1 MQIDRLISLKIK
13 LSVFL
18 LLSLPIISQE
28 RTIHFDHVT
37 VADGLSQAKVNCI
50 LQDNRGF
57 MWFGTEDGL
66 NKYDGYTFQIYNHN
80 PLDSASL
87 SDNRVRALYEDS
99 SQRIWIGTAG
109 GLNVLCRSL
118 PEKSGKSA
126 GDFFLHFRHLASDS
140 LSLSSDDVRA
150 ITRDRKGHFW
160 IGTKGGGI
168 NRVVWDTTNAANTQY
183 TGNRANTPQRFLS
196 ITFERL
202 LGESGAA
209 NTLVNNQVEYLL
221 EDRTGILWIATD
233 GGLAALRKDGKESR
247 TFDHFRAGGNK
258 HSLADNDIET
268 IYEDRLG
275 NLWIG
280 TRNGVSQ
287 FHRRTRQFSN
297 YFPEPE
303 NPAALKN
310 IIWSIEEDQ
319 AGNLWVGTVDGLARF
334 DRQEKVFDFY
344 THTPYEP
351 GSISHNVIKDVYQDR
366 SGVLW
371 VATNGGGLNKMNFR
385 SPQFRDYKLNPAASF
400 SLSGNNVVSLTEDA
414 RNNIWVGTLDGGLN
428 EMVYATSDSGES
440 ISAEIPAKL
449 KLQKIVHYQHDP
461 DNAYSLSHD
470 GVLSVY
476 EDRSGDIW
484 VGTWGGGLNR
494 LRRNTGKFEHF
505 KHSPQDNTSLSDP
518 ENEVWCIYEDS
529 KRRLWIGTDNGLNRL
544 EKVVLPDFR
553 GDPREKMV
561 FRHVTDPEE
570 TNGPLDRR
578 ILAIFEDSRSNGE
591 RLWVG
596 TAAGL
601 VQLNIAEETSPQFT
615 YYRHQPK
622 SRSGLRHNSVTAIF
636 EDTDN
641 RSMWIGTYGGGL
653 HRFDPDN
660 GLIEAVGGKEGFTND
675 IVYSIGKDD
684 TGEIWVS
691 TNKGLSRLSTQ
702 TMTFHYFD
710 AYDGLQGNTFSAN
723 QCLTLDNGELVFG
736 GSNGINIFDPRR
748 IRNNPYP
755 PKAVITTF
763 NEFDIPVRWD
773 IAAPETLVLAQ
784 HDNFFSLEFS
794 AMDYTNP
801 DKNRYQFKL
810 EGFDREWH
818 FRDADNRYASY
829 TNLDDGV
836 YRFLLKAANNDGLW
850 SEEPLALTIMIV
862 PPLWKRGW
870 FRVLAGSIGLMI
882 FFSLVGY
889 RLNREKRQKKR
900 LEKEVGLRTSE
911 LRESRDQLAEKS
923 EALAEINEQLMVEVE
938 ERRRA
943 EEKAESA
950 NQAKSEFL
958 ANMSHELRT
967 PLNGILGYAQI
978 LEKDEQLENS
988 QLRSIGIIKR
998 SGNHL
1003 LTLINDLLDFSKI
1016 EAGKM
1021 TLQMADFPL
1030 RKFLEN
1036 LVDLFTL
1043 KAREKGIALRL
1054 DIGEGL
1060 PEIVL
1065 GDAKRLRQVLLNLV
1079 GNALKFTPEISA
1091 STGDQGEVVL
1101 IVQRDNDNIRFAVQ
1115 DNGIGIPAEKLDKI
1129 FLSFEQAGEKA
1140 LAIEGT
1146 GLGLTISQKLVRLMG
1161 GELQVESEPGKGS
1174 TFWMTLSMD
1183 AMATD
1188 TSADVSEVEKIN
1200 GYQRTDDNSQ
1210 PYSILIHD
1218 DNETSRKL
1226 LKDFLTP
1233 LGFEILESH
1242 SEMDAISKTAEY
1254 QPALVFF
1261 DPVGDDMNVVEFV
1274 QQIRQRAKGKIT
1286 LIPVAA
1292 LDSTFEKNENADC
1305 DGFLPK
1311 PLKINQLLAMLK
1323 KHLALNWIY
1332 KSEDDSPNVA
1342 STTSTSPKQI
1352 VLPDDAILDKIDRLC
1367 KTGDV
1372 DGVIA
1377 LAEEI
1382 VENDKKF
1389 SEFSREIVTFAKE
1402 FQLLKIRELINR
1414 RRT

>member
-1 MQIDRLISLKIK
+1 MQIDHLTHLKISL
-13 LSVFL
+13 LVLL
-18 LLSLPIISQE
+18 LLSVPIISQE

-50 LQDNRGF
+50 LQDSRGF

-87 SDNRVRALYEDS
+87 SDNRVRALYVDS
-99 SQRIWIGTAG
+99 NQRIWIGTAG
-109 GLNVLCRSL
+109 GLNVMCRSI
-118 PEKSGKSA
+118 PEKTGKAAS
-126 GDFFLHFRHLASDS
+126 DFFLHFRHVASDS
-140 LSLSSDDVRA
+140 TSLGSDDVRA

-168 NRVVWDTTNAANTQY
+168 NRVVWDTTAAANEEY
-183 TGNRANTPQRFLS
+183 SGNTEKTPRRFLPITFDRFLS
-196 ITFERL
+196 DP
-202 LGESGAA
+202 GAS
-209 NTLVNNQVEYLL
+209 NTLVNNQVESLL

-233 GGLAALRKDGKESR
+233 GGLATLQNDEAANHV
-247 TFDHFRAGGNK
+247 FDHFLAGENS

-280 TRNGVSQ
+280 TRNGLSQ

-297 YFPEPE
+297 YYPVPE

-319 AGNLWVGTVDGLARF
+319 AGNLWIGTVDGLARF
-334 DRQEKVFDFY
+334 DRQEKKFDFY

-385 SPQFRDYKLNPAASF
+385 SPQFRDYKLNPAAPF
-400 SLSGNNVVSLTEDA
+400 SLSGNNVVSLTEDS

-428 EMVYATSDSGES
+428 EMVYAASDSS
-440 ISAEIPAKL
+440 NTVSAENPNKR
-449 KLQKIVHYQHDP
+449 KLQKIVHYQHDAE
-461 DNAYSLSHD
+461 DAYSLSHD
-470 GVLSVY
+470 GVLSVC
-476 EDRSGDIW
+476 EDRYGDIW
-484 VGTWGGGLNR
+484 VGTWGGGLNK
-494 LRRNTGKFEHF
+494 LRRNTGKFAHF
-505 KHSPQDNTSLSDP
+505 KHSPQDNSSLSDP

-529 KRRLWIGTDNGLNRL
+529 KGQLWIGTDNGLNKL
-544 EKVVLPDFR
+544 EKVILPDFR
-553 GDPREKMV
+553 GDPREKIV
-561 FRHVTDPEE
+561 FRHVTDPLEK
-570 TNGPLDRR
+570 NGPLNGR

-591 RLWVG
+591 RLWIG
-596 TAAGL
+596 TASGL
-601 VQLNIAEETSPQFT
+601 VQLNMQENASPQFT

-622 SRSGLRHNSVTAIF
+622 SRTGLRHNSVTAIF
-636 EDTDN
+636 EDTL
-641 RSMWIGTYGGGL
+641 SKTMWIGTYGGGL
-653 HRFDPDN
+653 HLFDPDN
-660 GLIEAVGGKEGFTND
+660 GSIEAVGGQEGFTND
-675 IVYSIGKDD
+675 IVYSIGKDK

-736 GSNGINIFDPRR
+736 GSNGINIFDPSR
-748 IRNNPYP
+748 IRNNPFP
-755 PKAVITTF
+755 PKVVITTF

-801 DKNRYQFKL
+801 DKNRYQYKL

-850 SEEPLALTIMIV
+850 SEEPLMLTIMIL

-870 FRVLAGSIGLMI
+870 FRALAGGVGLMI
-882 FFSLVGY
+882 FFSFIGY
-889 RLNREKRQKKR
+889 RLKREKRQKKR
-900 LEKEVGLRTSE
+900 LEKEVGLRTVE

-923 EALAEINEQLMVEVE
+923 EALAKINDQLMVEVE

-978 LEKDEQLENS
+978 LEKDEHLENS

-1021 TLQMADFPL
+1021 TLQKADFPL

-1036 LVDLFTL
+1036 LIDLFTL

-1065 GDAKRLRQVLLNLV
+1065 GDAKRLRQVLLNLI

-1091 STGDQGEVVL
+1091 STGDQGEVIL
-1101 IVQRDNDNIRFAVQ
+1101 SVQRDSDNIRFAVQ
-1115 DNGIGIPAEKLDKI
+1115 DNGIGIPADKLDKI

-1140 LAIEGT
+1140 MAIEGT

-1161 GELQVESEPGKGS
+1161 GDLQVESEPGKGS
-1174 TFWMTLSMD
+1174 TFWMSLSMD

-1188 TSADVSEVEKIN
+1188 ASAGVLEVEKIR
-1200 GYQRTDDNSQ
+1200 GYKRSDGVAA

-1226 LKDFLTP
+1226 LKDFLIP
-1233 LGFEILESH
+1233 LGFEIQEGRSV
-1242 SEMDAISKTAEY
+1242 MDAISKTAEF

-1261 DPVGDDMNVVEFV
+1261 DPVGDDMNISEFS
-1274 QQIRQRAKGKIT
+1274 QEIRQRANQKIS
-1286 LIPVAA
+1286 LIAVAA
-1292 LDSTFEKNENADC
+1292 LDPTVERNDNANC

-1311 PLKINQLLAMLK
+1311 PLEINQLMALLE
-1323 KHLALNWIY
+1323 KHLVLNWIY
-1332 KSEDDSPNVA
+1332 ESEENPQN
-1342 STTSTSPKQI
+1342 TTSTVSAGQEPI
-1352 VLPDDAILDKIDRLC
+1352 VLPDDDVLDKIDRLC

-1382 VENDKKF
+1382 AKNDKNF